1 MALGA
6 TQPTEFGDAFDMDA
20 LGPVL
25 TSWVRHGLVQQEY
38 METDDVAAILAD
50 LFGSALIHPSVGI
63 DDIVLRSPSPVLGP
77 RPH

>member
-25 TSWVRHGLVQQEY
+25 TSWVRHGLMQQEY

-50 LFGSALIHPSVGI
+50 LFGSALAHPSVGI

-77 RPH
+77 R